1 MNNNK
6 NKKFRSGF
14 VSLIGRPN
22 VGKSTLMNCLIGE
35 KIAITSNKPQTTR
48 NKSVIL
54 LPSRIFTKTM
64 IFSNVR
70 FHDITNKIFKNY
82 KNKTVLNFF
91 VFYNFLVYILIFR

>member
-48 NKSVIL
+48 NKIRSILTTDNFQVIFIDTPGIHTPKSKL
-54 LPSRIFTKTM
+54 GSFMVKSAENSLNVIDIIIF
-64 IFSNVR
+64 
-70 FHDITNKIFKNY
+70 
-82 KNKTVLNFF
+82 
-91 VFYNFLVYILIFR
+91 LI